1 MNKKLRTTIYLVLL
15 HANIALPLFAQE
27 ICNPSDPFGDNS
39 DNLCPLHY
47 HGVYGDSFVRTGN
60 GISAFHGPSVDVFK
74 PGLKVISSPLRND
87 FFTHVQAGGKEG
99 GLTIKT
105 QRGKVF
111 RVVETNTN

>member
-1 MNKKLRTTIYLVLL
+1 MNKKLRITICLALF

-39 DNLCPLHY
+39 NNLCPLHY
-47 HGVYGDSFVRTGN
+47 HGVYGDSFVRAGN
-60 GISAFHGPSVDVFK
+60 GTSAFHGASVDVFN
-74 PGLKVISSPLRND
+74 PGSKVISSPLRND

-111 RVVETNTN
+111 RVVETDTN

>member
-1 MNKKLRTTIYLVLL
+1 MKKNLRISIHLALL
-15 HANIALPLFAQE
+15 YVNIALPLFAQE

-39 DNLCPLHY
+39 DNLCPIHY
-47 HGVYGDSFVRTGN
+47 HGVYGDSFARTGN
-60 GISAFHGPSVDVFK
+60 GVSAFHGASVDVFN
-74 PGLKVISSPLRND
+74 PGSKVINSPLRND